1 MLNCFSSLQVNDTN
15 ATANNSGEQLSK
27 RCIALL
33 KMALKPDVWPNCELK
48 LAWFDRLFLATEST
62 QSAQPGAVQSQPS
75 YANICTALELLTFL
89 IGMLRKDQILAG
101 FKPIQR
107 GLTSLMSCNNVKVI
121 APFLHVVPRVKCRV
135 LNRSFAVFTVCS
147 AV

>member
-1 MLNCFSSLQVNDTN
+1 MNDTN
-15 ATANNSGEQLSK
+15 ANANNSGEQLSK

-33 KMALKPDVWPNCELK
+33 KMALKPDVWPHCELK

-62 QSAQPGAVQSQPS
+62 QAAQPAAAQSQPS
-75 YANICTALELLTFL
+75 YSNICTALELLTFL

-107 GLTSLMSCNNVKVI
+107 GLTSLMSCNNAKVI
-121 APFLHVVPRVKCRV
+121 LSFLKYFISSVNFYVPIR
-135 LNRSFAVFTVCS
+135 
-147 AV
+147 